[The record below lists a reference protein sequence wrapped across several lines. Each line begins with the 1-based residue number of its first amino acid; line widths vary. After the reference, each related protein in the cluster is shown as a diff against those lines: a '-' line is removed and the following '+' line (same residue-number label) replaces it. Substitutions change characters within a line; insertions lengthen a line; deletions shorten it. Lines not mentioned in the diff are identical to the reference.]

1 MNAFEDHIQ
10 WNAVKEVCSRLKTAG
25 FEALLAGGCVRDLLM
40 NREPHDFDV
49 ATDARPDEVEALFER
64 SVAVGKAFGVIVLP
78 FEDFQIE
85 VATFRQDLDYKDGR
99 RPEGVTFSTPEAD
112 AQRRDFTVNALFYD
126 PVRGEIVDYVD
137 GRKDIEAKIL
147 RTVGDPNRRFD
158 EDKLR
163 ILRAIRFAAQLDF
176 AIEPRTL
183 EAIVQRAQDVAIVS
197 RERIRDE
204 ILKLLKASR
213 RRKGLEL
220 LLKTGVLAALFPELS
235 KKIDDCES
243 KWLTAFDRLEASDDE
258 TALLA
263 LFLWPYPPAAQDLRL
278 DNQTQDALSHI
289 FRELE
294 NALNPS
300 RIAKGELA
308 FILTKSFA
316 PSLLLTA
323 DTLARADALAHE
335 LGDRTVWNEAL
346 RAARPDGVTPTPP
359 LLTGR
364 DLIAMGMKPGP
375 RMGEI
380 LHRVFLMQL
389 EGEIATKAEAEKL
402 AKSLSER

>member
-49 ATDARPDEVEALFER
+49 ATDARPDDVEALFER
-64 SVAVGKAFGVIVLP
+64 SVAVGKAFGVIILP

-99 RPEGVTFSTPEAD
+99 RPEGVTFSTAEAD

-126 PVRGEIVDYVD
+126 PAKHEIVDYVD

-176 AIEPRTL
+176 TIEPRTL
-183 EAIVQRAQDVAIVS
+183 EAIVQRANDVAIVS

-204 ILKLLKASR
+204 ILKLLKASH

-220 LLKTGVLAALFPELS
+220 LRKTGVLEALFPQLS
-235 KKIDDCES
+235 QKIDDCES
-243 KWLTAFDRLEASDDE
+243 KWLAAFDHLETNADE

-263 LFLWPYPPAAQDLRL
+263 LFLWPHPQTAQDLRL
-278 DNQTQDALSHI
+278 DNHTQDALAHI

-300 RIAKGELA
+300 RITKGELA
-308 FILTKSFA
+308 FVLTKPFA
-316 PSLLLTA
+316 PSLLLAA

-335 LGDRTVWNEAL
+335 LKDRTVWNEAL
-346 RAARPDGVTPTPP
+346 RAARPDGVTPAQP
-359 LLTGR
+359 LLTGK
-364 DLIAMGMKPGP
+364 DLIAMGLKPGP

-380 LHRVFLMQL
+380 LHRVFLKQL
-389 EGEIATKAEAEKL
+389 EGEIGTKADAEKL
-402 AKSLSER
+402 AKSY